1 MITEY
6 LLTLI
11 FRLFNL
17 IINLLPDL
25 SYIDPLSGF
34 DISGF
39 INILAYGFFIFP
51 YQLFMIFIGNMIF
64 WLGVQMVW
72 AVIEWIYKKIP
83 GVN

>member
-39 INILAYGFFIFP
+39 IYILAYGFFIFP
-51 YQLFMIFIGNMIF
+51 FELFIIFIGNMIF

>member
-1 MITEY
+1 MIIKY
-6 LLTLI
+6 LLTPI
-11 FRLFNL
+11 FRLLGL

-25 SYIDPLSGF
+25 SYIDPLYGF

-39 INILAYGFFIFP
+39 INILAYGFIIFP
-51 YQLFMIFIGNMIF
+51 FPLFTIFIGNMIF

-72 AVIEWIYKKIP
+72 AIIEWVYKKIP